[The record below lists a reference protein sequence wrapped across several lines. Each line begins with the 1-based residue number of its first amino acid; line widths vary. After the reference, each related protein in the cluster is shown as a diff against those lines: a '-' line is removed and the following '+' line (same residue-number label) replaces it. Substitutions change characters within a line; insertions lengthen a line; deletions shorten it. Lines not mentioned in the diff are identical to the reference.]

1 MKYGFYA
8 TDVYAK
14 ITDTIRESGKVKRVP
29 VVIGFKQYDATWVNK
44 YFTIVVFEKNFEI
57 IENMGKGD
65 RVKVSG
71 RVTVSNWTNKEGE
84 TKEQWS
90 ILADEISLVD
100 TTF

>member
-1 MKYGFYA
+1 
-8 TDVYAK
+8 
-14 ITDTIRESGKVKRVP
+14 
-29 VVIGFKQYDATWVNK
+29 
-44 YFTIVVFEKNFEI
+44 
-57 IENMGKGD
+57 MGKGD